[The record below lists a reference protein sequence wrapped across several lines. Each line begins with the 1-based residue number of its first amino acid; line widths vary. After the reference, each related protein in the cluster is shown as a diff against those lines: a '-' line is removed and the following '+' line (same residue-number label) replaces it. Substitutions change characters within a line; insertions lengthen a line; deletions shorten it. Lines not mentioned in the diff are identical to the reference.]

1 MDFYERVKEL
11 VKSSTEL
18 YLKDFI
24 ESLGISYE
32 TYLGQKRHDN
42 LPRADDAMK
51 IAAGLHTS
59 VEYLVSGEGNVSTVD
74 DRFFVPVLN
83 QKLSAGHG
91 QMVLDD
97 SGIRSYMEVPRYLR
111 HYGENLVMLYVE
123 GDSMEPTLRKGDLVL
138 CDSCGYDGEGL
149 YAVQYDGDAY
159 VKRVF
164 KMGGKFIIKSDN
176 PLYPQME
183 EPIGSDAIAIVGRV
197 RYTVKK
203 CD

>member
-1 MDFYERVKEL
+1 MNFYERVKDL
-11 VKSSTEL
+11 VKSSTEM

-24 ESLGISYE
+24 ESLGISYDS
-32 TYLGQKRHDN
+32 YLGQKRHDN
-42 LPRADDAMK
+42 LPRADEALK
-51 IAAGLHTS
+51 IANALHTS
-59 VEYLVSGEGNVSTVD
+59 VDYLVSGEGSG

-97 SGIRSYMEVPRYLR
+97 SGVKSYMEVPRYLR
-111 HYGENLVMLYVE
+111 HYGENLAMLYVE

-164 KMGGKFIIKSDN
+164 KQSGKFVIKSDN

-183 EPIGSDAIAIVGRV
+183 EPVGSDAIAIVGRV